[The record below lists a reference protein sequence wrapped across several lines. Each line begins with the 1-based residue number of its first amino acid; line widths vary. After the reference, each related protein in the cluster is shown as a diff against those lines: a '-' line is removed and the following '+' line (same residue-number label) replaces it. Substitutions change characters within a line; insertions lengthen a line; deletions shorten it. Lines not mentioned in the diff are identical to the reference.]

1 MKFNTMKK
9 SIIALAV
16 LSTTAYGASL
26 EDRVEDLE
34 FARDLNTWSFSG
46 ELESRYDYFN
56 EEDKLANDHY
66 NEDQYS
72 LWARFDIHSKRSE
85 RLDFYGR
92 LSMSKYFNDFTKRVS
107 GTSSIS
113 DAGGAGRNKNG
124 AAIFVERAFI
134 NYKIDDQFTF
144 SIGRLPTIEGPSFH
158 LQKGTARSGSYPQL
172 AYGAQLDGMALT
184 YGTKLAGGNMSV
196 RAIYTPLSQRDVGS
210 LSGQS
215 GYQDSDSADISSSED
230 MYSVMVD
237 YEKLN
242 LTWANRFN
250 FIGQY
255 VAFNDFYYD
264 ATSNVSTGAGNP
276 TQDAAISNLYFD
288 YSAFVVYLEANGIA
302 NTGLDMGFTYKR
314 TSIDSRGGITS
325 LGGIFTNGSDGKNDG
340 NVYMLDA
347 RYTFGKFKLGYE
359 LLIADEYAFTVG
371 LSDIDA
377 IGFYQTPDST
387 GHHVYASYDF
397 DSDLRLILGYMMQ
410 QIDTSYTRN
419 VVGAGTDADTKV
431 DAGYARLIANF

>member
-1 MKFNTMKK
+1 MKLNTMKK

-16 LSTTAYGASL
+16 LSSTAYGASL

-56 EEDKLANDHY
+56 EEDKSTDSHY

-72 LWARFDIHSKRSE
+72 LWARLDIHSKRSD

-92 LSMSKYFNDFTKRVS
+92 LSMSKYFNDFTKRVNAD
-107 GTSSIS
+107 SSIAA
-113 DAGGAGRNKNG
+113 AGGAGRNKDG
-124 AAIFVERAFI
+124 AALYVERAFI
-134 NYKIDDQFTF
+134 NYKINNQFTF

-184 YGTKLAGGNMSV
+184 YGTKLFGGSMAV
-196 RAIYTPLSQRDVGS
+196 RAIYTPLNQRALGG
-210 LSGQS
+210 SGQS
-215 GYQDSDSADISSSED
+215 GFNDSDGVQVSSTED

-242 LTWANRFN
+242 LGWADRFN

-255 VAFNDFYYD
+255 VGFNDFFFD
-264 ATSNVSTGAGNP
+264 ATSNVTTGAPPSP
-276 TQDAAISNLYFD
+276 TTDAAISNLYFD
-288 YSAFVVYLEANGIA
+288 YNAFVVYLEANGVA
-302 NTGLDMGFTYKR
+302 GTGLDLGFTYKH
-314 TSIDSRGGITS
+314 TSVDSRGGITS
-325 LGGIFTNGSDGKNDG
+325 VGGIFTDGSDGKNDG
-340 NVYMLDA
+340 NVFMLDA
-347 RYTFGKFKLGYE
+347 RYSFGKFKLGYE
-359 LLIADEYAFTVG
+359 FLQADEYAFTVG
-371 LSDIDA
+371 LSDVDA

-387 GHHVYASYDF
+387 GHHVYGSYDF

-410 QIDTSYTRN
+410 QVDTSYTQN
-419 VVGAGTDADTKV
+419 VVGAGTDTDTKV

>member
-1 MKFNTMKK
+1 MKK
-9 SIIALAV
+9 SVIALAV
-16 LSTTAYGASL
+16 LSSTAYGASL

-34 FARDLNTWSFSG
+34 LSRDLNTWSFSG
-46 ELESRYDYFN
+46 ELETRYDYFN
-56 EEDKLANDHY
+56 EEDKKNDGHY

-72 LWARFDIHSKRSE
+72 LWARFDIHSKRSD

-92 LSMSKYFNDFTKRVS
+92 LSMSKYFNDFTKRINS
-107 GTSSIS
+107 ESSIS
-113 DAGGAGRNKNG
+113 AAGGAGRNKNG
-124 AAIFVERAFI
+124 AGIFVERAFI
-134 NYKIDDQFTF
+134 NYKIKNNLTF

-184 YGTKLAGGNMSV
+184 YGTKVLDGNMSV
-196 RAIYTPLSQRDVGS
+196 RAIYTPLNQRNVGGTA
-210 LSGQS
+210 GQS
-215 GYQDSDSADISSSED
+215 GYADLNGASVSSTED

-242 LTWANRFN
+242 LGWANRFN

-255 VAFNDFYYD
+255 VGFNDFFYD
-264 ATSNVSTGAGNP
+264 AVDTSGAA
-276 TQDAAISNLYFD
+276 DSDLYFD
-288 YSAFVVYLEANGIA
+288 YNAFVVYLEANGIA
-302 NTGLDMGFTYKR
+302 NTGLDLGFTYKK
-314 TSIDSRGGITS
+314 TSIDSRGGIAAA
-325 LGGIFTNGSDGKNDG
+325 GGAGIFTSGTDEKNDG
-340 NVYMLDA
+340 NVFMLDA
-347 RYTFGKFKLGYE
+347 RYSFGKFKLGYE
-359 LLIADEYAFTVG
+359 FLKADEYAFTVG

-377 IGFYQTPDST
+377 IGFYETPDST

-410 QIDTSYTRN
+410 QIDTNYIQN
-419 VVGAGTDADTKV
+419 VLSAGTDADTKV